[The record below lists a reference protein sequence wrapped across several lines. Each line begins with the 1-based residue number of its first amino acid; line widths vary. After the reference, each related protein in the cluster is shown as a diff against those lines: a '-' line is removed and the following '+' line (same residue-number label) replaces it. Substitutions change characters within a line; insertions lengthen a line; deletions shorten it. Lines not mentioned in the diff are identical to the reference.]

1 VSVNTANTDIVLNRI
16 EDRIFGVYRKE
27 SIQIFINRILM
38 TFIFFAAL
46 LFALT
51 ISEHIFSF
59 TIKIRT
65 GIFYTYIISVS
76 STVLYFT
83 ALLFA
88 GLSRN
93 SFNSI
98 SYSEKI
104 GGFFPAV
111 RDKISNAISLYR
123 NDSNKIYS
131 SRALVTANLQKVSK
145 DAEGIDLTSFISYAR
160 TRNRIYVLLSAIT
173 IISLLIFLTPLSNA
187 FGRLIHFNRQ
197 YGNNLLMNSGN
208 TPDDSF
214 IKSFKIKIT
223 YPEYTNLP
231 PKEMEENNGDIV
243 CIEGSTLNF
252 SIISTED
259 ISEAGIDF
267 NGVMN
272 NLNVQGSTAQGII
285 KADKEGFYKIVIKNK
300 DGNENSN
307 RKTYSIRLLADEPPK
322 ITIINPGDNVYNIY
336 GDKEVQLKAIITDDF
351 GFSKLTLSF
360 RKDGAIS
367 SASNGYTTIN
377 IPLINLKATSLEVAY
392 DWALQSA
399 GLTQDTRIEYFMEV
413 TDNSGKV
420 TRSDTRYIIYNT
432 PAGYLK
438 RTESTTKD
446 IKSDLNSLSEDVK
459 NLQQEIRDI
468 RNNPDEHAVNEQ
480 RKKDLQTRIENIQK
494 NMDAVQNKIDQT
506 LNDLK
511 QNPTLSEKTLEQFM
525 KLQELFKN
533 INTPEFREM
542 LKKLQESMKKN
553 AEQFKQDLNNMK
565 FDEEAFRKQLEQVM
579 ELMKKI
585 ENMQKMGELT
595 QKLDEITK
603 KQDEIKK
610 ETEQTQKNN
619 DSKMNSLA
627 DKQKDTKEDFSKFKE
642 DMKNLIDNM
651 KNTKN
656 EMDTKDLEKLLKK
669 MKDRKTEDKM
679 QKSSSDLFKGQKE
692 QSEESQKEIS
702 EDMNE
707 FNEDMQNALENA
719 MNNMDMNGKMK
730 DKMKNIKKNLEKLS
744 EDEQDLKKET
754 GKLEKEDKNDFNN
767 LSKKQGDI
775 KKDLRNNIEDLMNLS
790 KDGMQMTPEL
800 GKELGGAF
808 NNMNKS
814 EGNLQEGEKNPAMSN
829 QGKAIESLDKAAKM
843 LGEMLDQMGKMQGK
857 GNKGDGRM
865 GQLMQRLAQM
875 ISMQQGVNGQ
885 MNKMGQN
892 GKTGKD
898 GKGGQEELSQMQK
911 QQIDK
916 LRLDQYQIQKSLE
929 ELNAEFEKEKQKTG
943 EKMLGDLKEVEKEM
957 QESIRQMSE
966 YNIDTKLFERQNRIL
981 SRMLDA
987 QLSQREKDYEQKR
1000 ESKPGENVVRKSPQ
1014 ETVISGP
1021 RTENALKEDL
1031 LRLEKNSYSPDYEA
1045 LIIEYNKLIKN
1056 K

>member
-1 VSVNTANTDIVLNRI
+1 MNVNTANTDIVLNRI
-16 EDRIFGVYRKE
+16 EDRIFGVYKKE
-27 SIQIFINRILM
+27 IFQIFINRILI
-38 TFIFFAAL
+38 TLIFFAVL
-46 LFALT
+46 LFVLT
-51 ISEHIFSF
+51 ISEQIFGF

-65 GIFYTYIISVS
+65 GIFYTYIISFAS
-76 STVLYFT
+76 AVLYFT

-93 SFNSI
+93 RFNPI
-98 SYSEKI
+98 SYSEKV
-104 GGFFPAV
+104 GRFFPAV
-111 RDKISNAISLYR
+111 KDKISNAISLYR
-123 NDSNKIYS
+123 NDSNKLYS
-131 SRALVTANLQKVSK
+131 SRALVTANLHKVGK
-145 DAEGIDLTSFISYAR
+145 DTEEIDLTSFISFAK
-160 TRNRIYVLLSAIT
+160 TRNRIYILLSAIT
-173 IISLLIFLTPLSNA
+173 VISFLIFLTPLSNA

-197 YGNNLLMNSGN
+197 YGNNLPMNSGN
-208 TPDDSF
+208 TSDDAF
-214 IKSFKIKIT
+214 VKSFKVTII
-223 YPEYTNLP
+223 YPGYTNLP
-231 PKEMEENNGDIV
+231 PKDMEENNGDIV
-243 CIEGSTLNF
+243 CIEGSTINF
-252 SIISTED
+252 TVISTEE
-259 ISEAGIDF
+259 ISEADIDF
-267 NGVMN
+267 NGSISKMN
-272 NLNVQGSTAQGII
+272 IQGSTAQGTI
-285 KADKEGFYKIVIKNK
+285 KADKEGFYKFIIKNK
-300 DGNENSN
+300 EGKENIN
-307 RKTYSIRLLADEPPK
+307 RKTYPVRLLKDEPPK
-322 ITIINPGDNVYNIY
+322 ITIINPGDNVYNIF
-336 GDKEVQLKAIITDDF
+336 GEKDVHLKAIITDDF
-351 GFSKLTLSF
+351 GFSKLSLSF
-360 RKDGAIS
+360 RKDGAIT

-377 IPLINLKATSLEVAY
+377 IPLVNLKATSLEVAY

-399 GLTQDTRIEYFMEV
+399 GLSQGARIEYFMEV
-413 TDNSGKV
+413 TDNSGKS

-432 PAGYLK
+432 PAEYLK
-438 RTESTTKD
+438 KTESTTKD

-480 RKKDLQTRIENIQK
+480 RKKELQSKIENIQK

-511 QNPTLSEKTLEQFM
+511 QNPVLSEKTLEQFM

-595 QKLDEITK
+595 QRLDEMTK

-610 ETEQTQKNN
+610 ETEQTQKNSE
-619 DSKMNSLA
+619 SKMNSLA
-627 DKQKDTKEDFSKFKE
+627 DKQKDNKEEFAKFKE

-707 FNEDMQNALENA
+707 FNEDMQNSLENA
-719 MNNMDMNGKMK
+719 MDNMDMNGKMK
-730 DKMKNIKKNLEKLS
+730 EKMKSIKKNIEKLS
-744 EDEQDLKKET
+744 EDEQDLKNET
-754 GKLEKEDKNDFNN
+754 GKLDKEDKGDFNN
-767 LSKKQGDI
+767 LSKKQSSI
-775 KKDLRNNIEDLMNLS
+775 KKDLSNNIEDLMNLS
-790 KDGMQMTPEL
+790 KEGMQITPDL

-814 EGNLQEGEKNPAMSN
+814 EGSLQGGEKNPAMSN
-829 QGKAIESLDKAAKM
+829 QGKAIESLDRAAKM
-843 LGEMLDQMGKMQGK
+843 LGDMLDRMGKTPGK

-865 GQLMQRLAQM
+865 GELMQRLAQM

-892 GKTGKD
+892 GQTGKD

-911 QQIDK
+911 QQLDK

-929 ELNAEFEKEKQKTG
+929 ELNSEFEKEKQKTG

-966 YNIDTKLFERQNRIL
+966 YNVDTKLFERQNRIL

-1000 ESKPGENVVRKSPQ
+1000 ESKPGENVIRKSPQ

-1045 LIIEYNKLIKN
+1045 LIIEYNKIIKN